1 MKIILSENDKILGQ
15 RAADHIASLI
25 NQAIADKGEARILVS
40 TGASQFTTFEAL
52 LAMDIDWSKVELF
65 HLDEYINMPETHPAS
80 FIKYLKERFINKLK
94 INLKNIN
101 FVDTT
106 IGVENIMKKLT
117 EEINRGVIDVGVIGI
132 GENGHIAFNDPPAD
146 FDCEDAFKIVT
157 LDDACRNQQLREGWF
172 ATFDDVPKEAISMTV
187 KQIMKCKKIISVVPY
202 KVKAKAI
209 HDTLMSDEITNLVPA
224 TILRTHSDWTLY
236 IDNDSAS
243 MVDLVKYCKK

>member
-25 NQAIADKGEARILVS
+25 NQAIGEKGGARLLVS

-52 LAMDIDWSKVELF
+52 LSMDIDWSKVELF
-65 HLDEYINMPETHPAS
+65 HLDEYINMPETHSAS

-94 INLKNIN
+94 INLKKIN

-106 IGVENIMKKLT
+106 IGVGDTIANLT
-117 EEINRGVIDVGVIGI
+117 EEINRGDIDVGVIGI
-132 GENGHIAFNDPPAD
+132 GENAHIAFNDPPAD
-146 FDCEDAFKIVT
+146 FDCEDAYKIVT
-157 LDDACRNQQLREGWF
+157 LDEACRNQQLREGWF

-187 KQIMKCKKIISVVPY
+187 KQIMKCKKIISAVPY

-209 HDTLMSDEITNLVPA
+209 HDTLVSEEITNMVPA
-224 TILRTHSDWTLY
+224 TILRTHNDWTLY

-243 MVDLVKYCKK
+243 MIEVKKYV